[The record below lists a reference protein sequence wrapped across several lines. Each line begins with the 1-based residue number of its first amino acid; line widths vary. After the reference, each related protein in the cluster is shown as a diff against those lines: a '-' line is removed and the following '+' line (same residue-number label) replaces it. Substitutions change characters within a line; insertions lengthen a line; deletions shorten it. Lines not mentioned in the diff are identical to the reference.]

1 MCAELCGVF
10 LSALS
15 AIAISLLELKA
26 GLHNLCHSNNPGKVT
41 KEITRFKGRNLFW
54 ESIMAFLP
62 CYIECMLQC
71 SKLYHQFHLT
81 ELRGRCKIKKSKTKL
96 TSVSFA
102 FTHTYTLEKLTLLL
116 FFPQAYMENFEKCAK
131 SKRKKHFIVPCYLW

>member
-81 ELRGRCKIKKSKTKL
+81 ELTTSLDVLVSSKKLKL
-96 TSVSFA
+96 
-102 FTHTYTLEKLTLLL
+102 
-116 FFPQAYMENFEKCAK
+116 
-131 SKRKKHFIVPCYLW
+131 